1 MNPDQ
6 LLHQYLLGNLDA
18 AATAELDRLLANDA
32 DLQQRYRLAIQIDT
46 ELRNR
51 SLQLP
56 DSHTDDPDKAIAS
69 PATPRSPY
77 LRTMF
82 AMFATAV
89 CLMIAVGL
97 WQSSPDVVATL
108 VSSENAAW
116 ESDLPTNPG
125 SDLRPGTLNLKT
137 GLATIRFGS
146 GAELTVEAPT
156 QVELISA
163 MAAKLT
169 TGAAM
174 INVPESAIGFR
185 LETPGGYAID
195 RGTKF
200 AVRVDD
206 NGQSTDFELID
217 GEIDVHHK
225 STGDSIRL
233 RQAGT
238 AASVSTDVMSL
249 IPSAVES
256 DSADTADNQSESD
269 TPVPSGQRIL
279 RIGTQGRC
287 GTAMPRSHKRHKF
300 IDPAVLSVKRSGT
313 GKWDFRSFFEFD
325 VTHIDVADVVHAR
338 VRLNLIPSTR
348 GVASRL
354 PRINRFAIYG
364 LTNSEK
370 FGWDVEPT
378 WEASPGPEDGVLLG
392 KFEIQRSQNR
402 GTFGIES
409 DKLLR
414 FLRSNADRPITLIL
428 VRETTQIEGIGVGM
442 THMFASDRHPESV
455 GPTLELTV
463 R

>member
-6 LLHQYLLGNLDA
+6 LLHQYLLGNLGA
-18 AATAELDRLLANDA
+18 AGTAELNRLLANDP
-32 DLQQRYRLAIQIDT
+32 DLQRRYRLAVRIDT

-51 SLQLP
+51 SLQIP
-56 DSHTDDPDKAIAS
+56 DSTTQDSDEAVLSLVK
-69 PATPRSPY
+69 TRSPY
-77 LRTMF
+77 LRTMI
-82 AMFATAV
+82 AIFATAV

-97 WQSSPDVVATL
+97 WQSPPDVVATL

-116 ESDLPTNPG
+116 ESVLPTNPG
-125 SDLRPGTLNLKT
+125 SDLRPGTLHLKT

-156 QVELISA
+156 QIELIST

-185 LETPGGYAID
+185 LETPDGYAID

-206 NGQSTDFELID
+206 DGHSTDFELID
-217 GEIDVHHK
+217 GEIDVHHQ

-233 RQAGT
+233 NQAGS
-238 AASVSTDVMSL
+238 AASISTHRMSM

-256 DSADTADNQSESD
+256 EPEDAVGGQSESD
-269 TPVPSGQRIL
+269 APAQRDQKVL
-279 RIGTQGRC
+279 RIGTEGRC

-338 VRLNLIPSTR
+338 VRLNLVPSTR
-348 GVASRL
+348 GVVSRL

-392 KFEIQRSQNR
+392 KFEIERSQNR

-409 DKLLR
+409 DELLR
-414 FLRSNADRPITLIL
+414 FLRSHADRPITLIL

-455 GPTLELTV
+455 GPVLELTV